1 MPDYPFT
8 VFSILGALSCIEP
21 AISLWRAP
29 VRPWSA
35 LFLLSWIFVF
45 NILSFTDSII
55 WSGEN
60 TDEWIDGRG
69 YCDVS
74 SSLKTIFPIG
84 VLASVIGTC
93 RFLLVSIKENI
104 LQEEN
109 GGRSKLRDILLDIF
123 LSLFIPA
130 LFVIF
135 TFLVESSRYVIIGVT
150 GCRGVFD
157 QSWPAIALYFIWPLI
172 LALIA
177 AIYTGKPTLFITI
190 LILVFVLHRWHLNR
204 KQLNQNWTLQ
214 RSNGLSKIQFH
225 RLTIMIVFEVILFL
239 SYSLY
244 TLISLLLTRTDID
257 FSW

>member
-21 AISLWRAP
+21 AISLWKASASL
-29 VRPWSA
+29 RPWSG
-35 LFLLSWIFVF
+35 LFLLSWIFVS

-60 TDEWIDGRG
+60 TDEWSSGRG

-93 RFLLVSIKENI
+93 RFLLRSIKENI
-104 LQEEN
+104 LQEDN

-130 LFVIF
+130 LFVVL
-135 TFLVESSRYVIIGVT
+135 TFIVESSRYVIMGVI
-150 GCRGVFD
+150 GCRSVFD
-157 QSWPAIALYFIWPLI
+157 QSWLAIVLYFIWPLI
-172 LALIA
+172 LAFIA
-177 AIYTGKPTLFITI
+177 SIYTGKP
-190 LILVFVLHRWHLNR
+190 
-204 KQLNQNWTLQ
+204 
-214 RSNGLSKIQFH
+214 S
-225 RLTIMIVFEVILFL
+225 
-239 SYSLY
+239 SLP
-244 TLISLLLTRTDID
+244 
-257 FSW
+257 F